1 MCFENITFP
10 PYSQPRWMLDSFL
23 PAWAARGYRAC
34 MSDAARVHPLPWEAM
49 GELLSP
55 TRDLRPGEADGSGR

>member
-1 MCFENITFP
+1 
-10 PYSQPRWMLDSFL
+10 MLDSFL